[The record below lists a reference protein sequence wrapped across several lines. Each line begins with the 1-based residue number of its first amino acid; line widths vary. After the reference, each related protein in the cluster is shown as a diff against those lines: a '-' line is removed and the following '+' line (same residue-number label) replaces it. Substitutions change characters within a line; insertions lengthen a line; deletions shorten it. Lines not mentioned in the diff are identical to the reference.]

1 MSFSYKNRVALY
13 LPFIM
18 IAALFLTI
26 SLSGSLLF
34 SLFSLFLDTVTGSG
48 FPPFLGIIWFAFVG
62 IAVFC
67 LLSALYFRSR
77 PFLLGDEAGLTVRKG
92 WQTHRLSWQDIQ
104 SITHVMKKEHPLIR
118 RRGLLDKPYFEY
130 LLINSSDQKSL
141 SLEITYI
148 EGEAVPCCRCWAR
161 ALKTSK
167 QTTGQNKS
175 LFIYRI

>member
-1 MSFSYKNRVALY
+1 MSFTYKNRVALY

-92 WQTHRLSWQDIQ
+92 WRTHRFSWQDIQ

-148 EGEAVPCCRCWAR
+148 EGGSGPLLQV
-161 ALKTSK
+161 LGT
-167 QTTGQNKS
+167 
-175 LFIYRI
+175 RIKNIETDDRTK

>member
-34 SLFSLFLDTVTGSG
+34 FLFSLFLDTVTGSG

-77 PFLLGDEAGLTVRKG
+77 PFLLGDDTGLTVRKG
-92 WQTHRLSWQDIQ
+92 WRTHRFSWKEIQ
-104 SITHVMKKEHPLIR
+104 SITHVLKKEHPLIR
-118 RRGLLDKPYFEY
+118 RRGLFDKSYFEY
-130 LLINSSDQKSL
+130 LFITLSDQKSL

-148 EGEAVPCCRCWAR
+148 EGGSSPLLQVLGTHIKNIEIDDRT
-161 ALKTSK
+161 K
-167 QTTGQNKS
+167 
-175 LFIYRI
+175 